1 MLPQNLAKIAFVL
14 HFQLNRLWQIY
25 DKEKLE
31 KKLAKSNA
39 KKRPFS
45 LKGIKFLQICRSKT
59 AEEMVVGD
67 PAEKLSSSKTLA
79 NLGDDFE
86 ESKNER
92 KQHKQHNKY
101 EEHYKVFGMGR
112 ISDYLLSFLNYHGG
126 PMPRNERAR
135 QRHQK
140 ASKQQTVREGLAQ
153 IVLAGMNFCP
163 LIIPHAI
170 HSYKNKVNH
179 LNLEVELLNRIR
191 LDALILIC

>member
-31 KKLAKSNA
+31 KKVTKSKA

-45 LKGIKFLQICRSKT
+45 LKRIKFLQICRSKT

-67 PAEKLSSSKTLA
+67 PAEKPSSSKTLA

-86 ESKNER
+86 EIKNER
-92 KQHKQHNKY
+92 KQHAEHNKH
-101 EEHYKVFGMGR
+101 EEHYKVFGMGK

-126 PMPRNERAR
+126 PMPRAERAR
-135 QRHQK
+135 QRHQQ

-153 IVLAGMNFCP
+153 IVLAGINFCS
-163 LIIPHAI
+163 LLIPHAI
-170 HSYKNKVNH
+170 HSNSYKNNQSYK
-179 LNLEVELLNRIR
+179 
-191 LDALILIC
+191 

>member
-25 DKEKLE
+25 DKVKLE
-31 KKLAKSNA
+31 KKVANSNA
-39 KKRPFS
+39 KFS
-45 LKGIKFLQICRSKT
+45 LKRIKFLQICRSKT

-67 PAEKLSSSKTLA
+67 PAEKPSSSKTLA

-92 KQHKQHNKY
+92 KQHAEHNKY
-101 EEHYKVFGMGR
+101 EEHYNYKVFGMGR

-126 PMPRNERAR
+126 PMPRAERAR
-135 QRHQK
+135 QRHQQ
-140 ASKQQTVREGLAQ
+140 ANKQQTIREGLAQ

-191 LDALILIC
+191 PDALILIC